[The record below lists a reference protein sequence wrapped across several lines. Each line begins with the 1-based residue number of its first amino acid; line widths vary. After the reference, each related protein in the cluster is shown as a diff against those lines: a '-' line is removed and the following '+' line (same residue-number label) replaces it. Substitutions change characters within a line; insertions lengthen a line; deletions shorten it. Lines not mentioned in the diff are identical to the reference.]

1 MNLRTGLLFAVLCV
15 FWGIPYF
22 FIKLALVD
30 VSPVC
35 VAWSRIT
42 LGALVLIPVAWHQ
55 GTLAPA
61 LRHKGAILAFAIT
74 ELVIPFSLIAIAER
88 ALSSSLTGVLIAT
101 LPLVVVV
108 IAPWFGI
115 RESFSVRRILGLLL
129 GFAGVVVL
137 LGFDTIS
144 GAAQWLA
151 VGALGV
157 AVIGYAA
164 GPLVVQR
171 YLQGVDEISSV
182 ALSLGAA
189 SLLLFPFALATR
201 PLAMPSAL
209 SIGSIAVLGFISTAA
224 ALLLY
229 FYVIHA
235 AGAARASV
243 VAYISPAIA
252 ALLGIVVLH
261 EHVGLG
267 IVLGLALILFGSG
280 LGSSGAAKSGAAV
293 HD

>member
-1 MNLRTGLLFAVLCV
+1 
-15 FWGIPYF
+15 
-22 FIKLALVD
+22 
-30 VSPVC
+30 
-35 VAWSRIT
+35 
-42 LGALVLIPVAWHQ
+42 
-55 GTLAPA
+55 
-61 LRHKGAILAFAIT
+61 
-74 ELVIPFSLIAIAER
+74 
-88 ALSSSLTGVLIAT
+88 
-101 LPLVVVV
+101 
-108 IAPWFGI
+108 
-115 RESFSVRRILGLLL
+115 
-129 GFAGVVVL
+129 
-137 LGFDTIS
+137 
-144 GAAQWLA
+144 
-151 VGALGV
+151 
-157 AVIGYAA
+157 
-164 GPLVVQR
+164 
-171 YLQGVDEISSV
+171 VDEISSV

-267 IVLGLALILFGSG
+267 IVLGLALVLFGSG
-280 LGSSGAAKSGAAV
+280 LGSSGAAKSGPAV